1 MLNALSSGVFCA
13 AGSHYSV
20 GVLLHGVQQA
30 ATTID
35 AISKIELILDDIK
48 EQAITII
55 TKAAE
60 QANVRLN
67 GKTVTREH
75 DAIRD
80 SLSHNIGKIAATAV
94 MNFINHKVTI
104 VF

>member
-1 MLNALSSGVFCA
+1 MCSRQPLLCWRVTSWSA
-13 AGSHYSV
+13 AGGSN
-20 GVLLHGVQQA
+20 
-30 ATTID
+30 TTID

-94 MNFINHKVTI
+94 MNFINRKVTI

>member
-1 MLNALSSGVFCA
+1 MQQ
-13 AGSHYSV
+13 GSHYSV

-35 AISKIELILDDIK
+35 AISKIELILDNIK
-48 EQAITII
+48 
-55 TKAAE
+55 E

-94 MNFINHKVTI
+94 MNFINRKVTI